1 MASTPRDRFGQ
12 FAVAFRGYNTLNL
25 GRSTELLAH
34 PLYGPTVERYLTE
47 ASQISSD
54 VLGQGVDLVDRVRE
68 NRETTLE
75 TYHEAIALIV
85 AMELAQLE
93 LMKEFFDFEF
103 RRARMVYGY
112 SLGELTAIVA
122 AGVLEMKDALTIP
135 LAVAADCVDLA
146 ENVTMGVLF
155 SRGPVLD
162 IDDVKRLCLKINAEG
177 AGVIGISSILAPNT
191 VLLLG
196 QFGTIDRFGQ
206 LMHEMM
212 PKRVYLR
219 KNNDRWPPVHTPLV
233 WQRNI
238 PNRVGVLAHTMPGGF
253 TKPNPPVFSLVTGKA
268 SYNDVNCREI
278 LVQWIDHPQRLWDA
292 VYETLASGVE
302 TLIHV
307 GPSPNLI
314 PATFQRLRDNVQAQ
328 LTGNS
333 LNKLGL
339 RAMARAVRRPW
350 LTSVLP
356 SRTALLRA
364 PLVEHVILED
374 WLLEQPLPTA
384 VRVAA
389 PAARFA
395 APAQGEPTGS
405 S

>member
-12 FAVAFRGYNTLNL
+12 FAVAFRGYNTTNI
-25 GRSTELLAH
+25 GRSTELLVH

-47 ASQISSD
+47 AGQISSD
-54 VLGQGVDLVDRVRE
+54 VLHQSVDLVERVRE
-68 NRETTLE
+68 NRDTTLE

-93 LMKEFFDFEF
+93 LMKEFFDFDF

-112 SLGELTAIVA
+112 SLGELTAIIA
-122 AGVLEMKDALTIP
+122 AGVLEMKNALTIP

-146 ENVTMGVLF
+146 EDVTMGVLF

-196 QFGTIDRFGQ
+196 QYGTIDRFGQ
-206 LMHEMM
+206 LMHDMM

-238 PNRVGVLAHTMPGGF
+238 PNSVGVLAHTMPGGF

-292 VYETLASGVE
+292 VYETLACGAE

-350 LTSVLP
+350 LTAVLP

-384 VRVAA
+384 VQVAA
-389 PAARFA
+389 PSAGFA
-395 APAQGEPTGS
+395 APAQGEPSGS